1 MSELDE
7 PLGLVGLVVP
17 LAGAVEAT
25 EDPFEPFRLVDPAG
39 EPVLPV
45 TEFLADLQAGGGAA
59 ATQRSY
65 AMALLRWFRFLWAVD
80 VPWDQ
85 ATRVEARDFV
95 RWVQVAGKPESRH
108 WRKDGGEGV
117 SRPPMA
123 DSSPALAPA

>member
-1 MSELDE
+1 MSERNE

-17 LAGAVEAT
+17 LAGVVEAT

-45 TEFLADLQAGGGAA
+45 TEFLADLQAGGRAA

-95 RWVQVAGKPESRH
+95 RWVQVVGKPNAATGARTVT
-108 WRKDGGEGV
+108 RARQGPV
-117 SRPPMA
+117 
-123 DSSPALAPA
+123 LAFRCRTG